1 MCQHHSLA
9 NGPGDLDLSPFD
21 LETGVRVASE
31 VGDLHSE
38 FGHARLSGSGVI
50 RYVRDG
56 RTDRQTDRQK
66 QRLPALFLRAGDN
79 NVKSHVFEF
88 KKKRQKNVKNE
99 KVMT

>member
-1 MCQHHSLA
+1 MTKLA
-9 NGPGDLDLSPFD
+9 KSGK
-21 LETGVRVASE
+21 TA
-31 VGDLHSE
+31 
-38 FGHARLSGSGVI
+38 ARLSGSGVI

-88 KKKRQKNVKNE
+88 KKNVKKRKKRKSNDVE
-99 KVMT
+99 V